1 VKPYIEIDLEN
12 DALCEYSNSPGVE
25 SRGINYG
32 ELGQILRKLDARLA
46 SNKYKKERGNIDSI
60 LDTNGN
66 TVCRAYMEEN

>member
-1 VKPYIEIDLEN
+1 MKLYIEIDLES
-12 DALCEYSNSPGVE
+12 DALREQCE
-25 SRGINYG
+25 GINYG

-46 SNKYKKERGNIDSI
+46 ANKYRKERGNIDSI

>member
-1 VKPYIEIDLEN
+1 MKLYIEIDLEN
-12 DALCEYSNSPGVE
+12 DALCEQCE
-25 SRGINYG
+25 GINYG

-46 SNKYKKERGNIDSI
+46 SNKYKKERGTIDSI